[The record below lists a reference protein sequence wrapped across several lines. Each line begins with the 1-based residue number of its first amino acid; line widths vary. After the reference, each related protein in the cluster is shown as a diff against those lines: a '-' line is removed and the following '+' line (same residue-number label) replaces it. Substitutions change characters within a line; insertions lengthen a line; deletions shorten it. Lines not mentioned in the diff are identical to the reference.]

1 MSVPQ
6 RLALVAALLTALAL
20 PAAAGDLRISVPK
33 RSKPTPVQKLN
44 QEGVKELQKHE
55 YKKAKATFYKAYLI
69 DPNDPFTLN
78 NLGYIAELE
87 GQADRAERYYSLAQA
102 QGSDAIV
109 YKSTER
115 AAVGKPV
122 DQIAGNAADN
132 KMQVNRI
139 NVYSIGMLQKDEA
152 PEADLALQKALKLD
166 PTNPFTLNNLGYAR
180 EKEGELE
187 QAYKFYSDAANQH
200 SDTPIVVSM
209 KQSWRG
215 KPISEVAQANAN
227 KVRNLL
233 DHEQSVTDR
242 VARLNTRGVAAIN
255 RNDYKLAR
263 QYFSEAY
270 KLDPRNAFALNN
282 MGYLSELDGDK
293 ETADFYYDKAKEADQ
308 SSMKVAYASRK
319 DVEGMKLAS
328 VADDSDGAVNK
339 AIEEAAALRRAQGG
353 EVVLR
358 YRDNQPV
365 MEPAVPPKPLQ
376 PENPA
381 PPPSEPSGNELM
393 QPLPENEQP
402 GAAQPNGQ
410 PAQPNGQP
418 APNNAPTNPNGGLL
432 QPLPE
437 NEQPPAARDSSQP
450 PPQGGII
457 EPLPENEQPPAAR
470 DSNQPPPQAAPP
482 PQEQPQQQP
491 NVPRPPQSQN
501 QPQGPVVHRPPQG
514 AQQDNAPANSNGGIL
529 MPLPDDQQPPAAK
542 QPQ

>member
-1 MSVPQ
+1 MFVPQ
-6 RLALVAALLTALAL
+6 RLVIIIALFCTVALSAEDKTV
-20 PAAAGDLRISVPK
+20 RISIPK
-33 RSKPTPVQKLN
+33 RTKPTPVQKLN
-44 QEGVKELQKHE
+44 QEGVKELQKRE

-122 DQIAGNAADN
+122 DQIAGSAADN

-139 NVYSIGMLQKDEA
+139 NVYAIGLLQKDQA
-152 PEADLALQKALKLD
+152 PEADLALQRALKLD
-166 PTNPFTLNNLGYAR
+166 PNNPFTLNNLGYAR

-187 QAYKFYSDAANQH
+187 QAYRFYSQAANQH

-215 KPISEVAQANAN
+215 KPISEIAEANAN
-227 KVRNLL
+227 KVQNLM
-233 DHEQSVTDR
+233 DHEQSVSAR

-263 QYFSEAY
+263 QYFQEAY

-293 ETADFYYDKAKEADQ
+293 ETADFYYEKAREGDQ

-319 DVEGMKLAS
+319 DVEGIRLAS
-328 VADDSDGAVNK
+328 VANDSGDAVNK
-339 AIEEAAALRRAQGG
+339 AIDEAAALRRAEGG
-353 EVVLR
+353 PVVLR
-358 YRDNQPV
+358 YRNNQPV
-365 MEPAVPPKPLQ
+365 MEPATPPKPIQ
-376 PENPA
+376 PENPTPA
-381 PPPSEPSGNELM
+381 PEPGSNQLM

-402 GAAQPNGQ
+402 GAAQPSGP
-410 PAQPNGQP
+410 PAQPPTG
-418 APNNAPTNPNGGLL
+418 NAPANSGGGLL

-437 NEQPPAARDSSQP
+437 SQQPPSAQGQGA
-450 PPQGGII
+450 PQGGII
-457 EPLPENEQPPAAR
+457 EPLPENQQPPSAR
-470 DSNQPPPQAAPP
+470 EPQS
-482 PQEQPQQQP
+482 QPQQQQP
-491 NVPRPPQSQN
+491 PPRSNVPQPPQSQS
-501 QPQGPVVHRPPQG
+501 QPQRNAVPQPPQ
-514 AQQDNAPANSNGGIL
+514 NNVPANSNNGIL
-529 MPLPDDQQPPAAK
+529 MPLPDDQQPPSAK
-542 QPQ
+542 QP

>member
-1 MSVPQ
+1 MFVPQ
-6 RLALVAALLTALAL
+6 RLAIVIVLLSAIALSAE
-20 PAAAGDLRISVPK
+20 DKEVRISIPK
-33 RSKPTPVQKLN
+33 RTKPTPVQKLN
-44 QEGVKELQKHE
+44 QEGVRELQKRE

-122 DQIAGNAADN
+122 DQIAGSAADN

-139 NVYSIGMLQKDEA
+139 NVYAIGLLQKDQA
-152 PEADLALQKALKLD
+152 PEADLVLQKALKLD

-187 QAYKFYSDAANQH
+187 QAYKFYSEAAAQH

-215 KPISEVAQANAN
+215 KPISEIAQSNAN
-227 KVRNLL
+227 KVQNLME
-233 DHEQSVTDR
+233 HEQNVSAK

-263 QYFSEAY
+263 QYFQQAY

-282 MGYLSELDGDK
+282 MGYLAEMDGDK
-293 ETADFYYDKAKEADQ
+293 ETADFYYEKAREGDQ

-319 DVEGMKLAS
+319 DVEGIKLAS
-328 VADDSDGAVNK
+328 VANDSDDAVNK
-339 AIEEAAALRRAQGG
+339 AIDEAAAMRRAEGG
-353 EVVLR
+353 PVVLR
-358 YRDNQPV
+358 YRNNQPV
-365 MEPAVPPKPLQ
+365 MEPATPPKPIQ
-376 PENPA
+376 PASPA
-381 PPPSEPSGNELM
+381 PEPEPGGNQLM

-402 GAAQPNGQ
+402 GAQPNAQ
-410 PAQPNGQP
+410 PAQPQGNPP
-418 APNNAPTNPNGGLL
+418 ANSNGGLL

-437 NEQPPAARDSSQP
+437 NQQPPSAQGQGSA
-450 PPQGGII
+450 PQGGVI
-457 EPLPENEQPPAAR
+457 EPLPDNQQPPSAR
-470 DSNQPPPQAAPP
+470 QPQG
-482 PQEQPQQQP
+482 QPQQNPNVPQP
-491 NVPRPPQSQN
+491 PQSQSQPQQNAVPRPPQPQN
-501 QPQGPVVHRPPQG
+501 
-514 AQQDNAPANSNGGIL
+514 NTPANSSGGIL

-542 QPQ
+542 QP

>member
-6 RLALVAALLTALAL
+6 RLAIILAL
-20 PAAAGDLRISVPK
+20 FTAVALCAADKDVRISIPK

-44 QEGVKELQKHE
+44 QEGVKELQKHN
-55 YKKAKATFYKAYLI
+55 YKRAKAIFYKAYLI

-139 NVYSIGMLQKDEA
+139 NVNAIGLLKKDEA

-187 QAYKFYSDAANQH
+187 QAYKFYSEAANQH

-215 KPISEVAQANAN
+215 KPISEIAEANAN
-227 KVRNLL
+227 KVRNLME
-233 DHEQSVTDR
+233 HEQSIPDK

-255 RNDYKLAR
+255 RNDFKLAK
-263 QYFSEAY
+263 QYFQEAY
-270 KLDPRNAFALNN
+270 KLDPKNAFALNN
-282 MGYLSELDGDK
+282 MGYLAEMDGDK

-319 DVEGMKLAS
+319 DVEGMKMGA
-328 VADDSDGAVNK
+328 VADDSDSAVNK
-339 AIEEAAALRRAQGG
+339 AIEEAAELRRAEGG
-353 EVVLR
+353 PVVLR
-358 YRDNQPV
+358 YRNDQPV
-365 MEPAVPPKPLQ
+365 MEPATPPKPVQ
-376 PENPA
+376 PANPT
-381 PPPSEPSGNELM
+381 PPPAEPSGNE
-393 QPLPENEQP
+393 
-402 GAAQPNGQ
+402 
-410 PAQPNGQP
+410 
-418 APNNAPTNPNGGLL
+418 LL

-437 NEQPPAARDSSQP
+437 NEQPPAAQPNAQPGAQPNGQPAQPPAGNPPANSNGGLLMPLPDNQQPPAAHDSGN
-450 PPQGGII
+450 PPQGGVI
-457 EPLPENEQPPAAR
+457 EPLPDDQQPPSAR
-470 DSNQPPPQAAPP
+470 
-482 PQEQPQQQP
+482 EPQQQP
-491 NVPRPPQSQN
+491 QSNVPQPPQAQ
-501 QPQGPVVHRPPQG
+501 QQQQQGPVVHRPPQ
-514 AQQDNAPANSNGGIL
+514 AQQNNAPANSNGGIL
-529 MPLPDDQQPPAAK
+529 MPLPDDQQPPAARDQQ